1 MPAVLVNTA
10 TVLVGSLIGILFR
23 NRLKE
28 SLRNAVMKALGLCT
42 LLIGISSA
50 IATQNLLCVI
60 LCMVVGTVIGEL
72 LKIDDGIEHAG
83 DAIKAKLMKGNGSS
97 GNRSMESF
105 TDGFVSASILF
116 CIGSMTIMGSLE
128 AGIRH
133 DYSIIYAKS
142 MMDFVSSMVSGR
154 SDVAGGCSRLRALG
168 GRSHR
173 DERGRRCDSHRHGS
187 EHARMQQGAH
197 QGRQYASRDL
207 SPHPLG
213 CRAGLTAA
221 FRGFSIPHDYTRG
234 GSKIALNNKKPRL
247 PQRVALA
254 SCLWYSLYA
263 IRLCCFYALSRRTVN
278 TMPDDFTR
286 RYAECSR
293 IPGRSERLRTTLQ
306 TGVTTPRSRRSQV
319 GRAAEAHSTGASA
332 SFSKNAD
339 FLFYTRLTL

>member
-133 DYSIIYAKS
+133 DYSIIYAKV
-142 MMDFVSSMVSGR
+142 F
-154 SDVAGGCSRLRALG
+154 
-168 GRSHR
+168 
-173 DERGRRCDSHRHGS
+173 
-187 EHARMQQGAH
+187 QGALTLLA
-197 QGRQYASRDL
+197 GVLGSAL
-207 SPHPLG
+207 SE
-213 CRAGLTAA
+213 AA
-221 FRGFSIPHDYTRG
+221 VTEMSAVG
-234 GSKIALNNKKPRL
+234 GVILIGMALNML
-247 PQRVALA
+247 
-254 SCLWYSLYA
+254 
-263 IRLCCFYALSRRTVN
+263 
-278 TMPDDFTR
+278 
-286 RYAECSR
+286 ECSKER
-293 IPGRSERLRTTLQ
+293 IKVANMLP
-306 TGVTTPRSRRSQV
+306 
-319 GRAAEAHSTGASA
+319 AI
-332 SFSKNAD
+332 
-339 FLFYTRLTL
+339 FLPILWVAVLG